1 MSTVGVLMH
10 VFILSV
16 WREAE
21 TECLFVFQ
29 SSLAYI
35 VSGKPM
41 LHGETLFKK
50 KKLRG
55 IVTNDIFILY
65 EDNYFSLLLELKLI
79 LKINLY
85 FSKIIKTHTNE

>member
-1 MSTVGVLMH
+1 MGTVGVLMH

-21 TECLFVFQ
+21 TEYLFVFQ

-35 VSGKPM
+35 VSGKPT
-41 LHGETLFKK
+41 LRGETLFK

>member
-1 MSTVGVLMH
+1 MGTVGVLMH

-41 LHGETLFKK
+41 LHGETVFKK
-50 KKLRG
+50 K
-55 IVTNDIFILY
+55 
-65 EDNYFSLLLELKLI
+65 
-79 LKINLY
+79 
-85 FSKIIKTHTNE
+85 IKRYSN